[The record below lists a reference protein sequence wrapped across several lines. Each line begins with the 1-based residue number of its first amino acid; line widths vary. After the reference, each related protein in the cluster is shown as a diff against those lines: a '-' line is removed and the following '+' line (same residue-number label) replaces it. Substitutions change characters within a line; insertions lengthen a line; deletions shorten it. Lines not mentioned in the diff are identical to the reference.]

1 MTDKDTR
8 ESEDKARCFI
18 NKLCPWQTSHQSVH
32 KSSSPLSH
40 PSRSRPSIVLIVTA
54 CAYFWCFFFRQ
65 DGFTPLHL
73 AVKAGHIEIARCLLM
88 SGAQPETPNKVRV
101 WCHTCLLKWLARSL
115 ESSACFCPGEPECIT
130 VLFFIVGLSVQQ
142 SIHWQNWNIKVLLDT
157 IPAKD
162 SRLYVMI
169 VLLWALKIN

>member
-18 NKLCPWQTSHQSVH
+18 NKPCPWLMCHQSVH

-40 PSRSRPSIVLIVTA
+40 PSQSRPSVVLIVTA

-88 SGAQPETPNKVRV
+88 SGAQPETPNKVRAR
-101 WCHTCLLKWLARSL
+101 CHACLLKWLTRSL
-115 ESSACFCPGEPECIT
+115 ESSACFCPGEPECLT
-130 VLFFIVGLSVQQ
+130 VCLIFYCGAVGPTVHPL
-142 SIHWQNWNIKVLLDT
+142 T
-157 IPAKD
+157 
-162 SRLYVMI
+162 Y
-169 VLLWALKIN
+169 LKY